1 MSASVGRGFFESSAA
16 AAMSCPDWQ
25 YPHWGTS
32 PAIQAFWSGWS
43 PFADS
48 PSMVVIRCPA
58 ASLTGSWQDR
68 TGSPSSSTVHAPH
81 CDRPQPNL
89 VPVSPSAS
97 RRTQRSGVSVATS
110 TVSLRPFTRRVKRAM
125 VHHLPVRPESWTGT
139 EVAASRSPARDGRM
153 SPGVAMIAD
162 LPELRD
168 RVGVFQD
175 RGHAGQVLARML
187 EGKLPPGAKLLAIP
201 AGGVP
206 VGAAVAHA
214 LRLPLDVAVV
224 SKITPS

>member
-43 PFADS
+43 PVADS
-48 PSMVVIRCPA
+48 PSMVVIRCPV

-68 TGSPSSSTVHAPH
+68 TGSPSRSTVHAPH

-89 VPVSPSAS
+89 VPVSASVS
-97 RRTQRSGVSVATS
+97 RRTQRRGVSAATS
-110 TVSLRPFTRRVKRAM
+110 TFSLRPFTRRVKRAI
-125 VHHLPVRPESWTGT
+125 VHRLPVGPRSWTRA
-139 EVAASRSPARDGRM
+139 EAIASRSHGRDGRM
-153 SPGVAMIAD
+153 SPGGVTMIAD
-162 LPELRD
+162 LPDLRD
-168 RVGVFQD
+168 RVGIFRD
-175 RGHAGQVLARML
+175 RAHAGQVLARML
-187 EGKLPPGAKLLAIP
+187 EGKLPKGAKLLAIP

-206 VGAAVAHA
+206 VAAAMAHA
-214 LRLPLDVAVV
+214 LR
-224 SKITPS
+224 